1 MALARPAVESNPPV
15 QRIVT
20 NSIAM
25 TTMPPGPISV
35 PNSVPTPHVTSPLRT
50 VPNINPT
57 TQSKL
62 TGSNGLSTVKTSGFG
77 QNTAAQATQEGCQD
91 KQIEQAKL
99 VSSLSTFG
107 IGYFSAFLKCTLLK
121 LNYMGNYRIL
131 FGFKLNFFC

>member
-20 NSIAM
+20 NSVPM
-25 TTMPPGPISV
+25 TTLPPGPISV

-50 VPNINPT
+50 MPNINPT

-62 TGSNGLSTVKTSGFG
+62 TGSNGLSTVKTCGFG
-77 QNTAAQATQEGCQD
+77 QNTPVQAAQEGCQD

-99 VSSLSTFG
+99 VSSLSTFCSVFFPC
-107 IGYFSAFLKCTLLK
+107 FS
-121 LNYMGNYRIL
+121 
-131 FGFKLNFFC
+131 